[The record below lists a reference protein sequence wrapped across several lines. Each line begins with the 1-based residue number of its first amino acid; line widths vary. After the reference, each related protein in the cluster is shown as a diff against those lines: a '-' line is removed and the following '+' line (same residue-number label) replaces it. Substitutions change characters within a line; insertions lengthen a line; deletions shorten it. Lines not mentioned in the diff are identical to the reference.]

1 MARIQLSNHT
11 NFKQHRSPADN
22 VTRFY
27 LSVRFTQKPE
37 DDGAC
42 SHLTDLRIPSV
53 SFPPTSNPSSLVD
66 ISWDMLETNLIT
78 YPNEA
83 MFL

>member
-27 LSVRFTQKPE
+27 PNPE

-42 SHLTDLRIPSV
+42 SHLTDLRIPGV
-53 SFPPTSNPSSLVD
+53 SFPPTSNPSSLVN